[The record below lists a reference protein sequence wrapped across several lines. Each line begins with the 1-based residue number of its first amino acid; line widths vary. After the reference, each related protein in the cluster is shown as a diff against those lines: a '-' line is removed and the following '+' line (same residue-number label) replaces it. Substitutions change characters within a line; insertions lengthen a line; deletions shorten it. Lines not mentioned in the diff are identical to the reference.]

1 VIIGLAAIAALALT
15 RRLTGPINRLS
26 EMARGIEDGTPPKR
40 STHSGI
46 PEIDTVADALNQSAT
61 RLGELVAR
69 ERAFS
74 ANASH
79 QLRTP
84 LAALRLELES
94 RELRGADMDEP
105 LRQIDRLDDTIDTLL
120 AAARDQQRERE
131 PFDVSSL
138 LDEVRVAWA
147 GPLADGGRAFV
158 LAAPRDLHPARAA
171 RGAVREILWIL
182 VDNAVRHGDGTVRV
196 QARSVDGSVAIDV
209 ADQGPGVADPS
220 QIFARRS
227 GSGRGIGLALARALA
242 EADDARLDLV
252 DATPGR
258 TTFTLLLPA
267 GTQPPGAA

>member
-1 VIIGLAAIAALALT
+1 
-15 RRLTGPINRLS
+15 
-26 EMARGIEDGTPPKR
+26 
-40 STHSGI
+40 
-46 PEIDTVADALNQSAT
+46 
-61 RLGELVAR
+61 
-69 ERAFS
+69 
-74 ANASH
+74 
-79 QLRTP
+79 
-84 LAALRLELES
+84 
-94 RELRGADMDEP
+94 
-105 LRQIDRLDDTIDTLL
+105 
-120 AAARDQQRERE
+120 
-131 PFDVSSL
+131 
-138 LDEVRVAWA
+138 
-147 GPLADGGRAFV
+147 
-158 LAAPRDLHPARAA
+158 
-171 RGAVREILWIL
+171 VREILWIL